1 MRIESVEQA
10 ESLTTLLALF
20 FPAMG
25 TGFEST
31 IDIYLRVRPINN
43 GPSAS
48 YEIDQEE
55 GNVKWTIP
63 RSGSLGVTNHQREHY
78 TFNFSDIFDKESKQ
92 DEVFQKV
99 AHQVKPCSNLTL
111 KTCVSLSVGLVL
123 NLLSRKYN
131 MKTTRDWEAF
141 HSVWLLSLFSS
152 Q

>member
-1 MRIESVEQA
+1 
-10 ESLTTLLALF
+10 
-20 FPAMG
+20 MG
-25 TGFEST
+25 AGFEST

-43 GPSAS
+43 GPTAL

-99 AHQVKPCSNLTL
+99 AHQVKSFSIVTL
-111 KTCVSLSVGLVL
+111 KRWVCVRLVL
-123 NLLSRKYN
+123 KLHLESII
-131 MKTTRDWEAF
+131 
-141 HSVWLLSLFSS
+141 
-152 Q
+152 

>member
-1 MRIESVEQA
+1 
-10 ESLTTLLALF
+10 
-20 FPAMG
+20 MG
-25 TGFEST
+25 AGFEST

-43 GPSAS
+43 GPTAL

-99 AHQVKPCSNLTL
+99 AHQVKTFSFVTL
-111 KTCVSLSVGLVL
+111 KRCLCVRLVL
-123 NLLSRKYN
+123 KLLSGKYN
-131 MKTTRDWEAF
+131 MKRIREIGKHF
-141 HSVWLLSLFSS
+141 I
-152 Q
+152 